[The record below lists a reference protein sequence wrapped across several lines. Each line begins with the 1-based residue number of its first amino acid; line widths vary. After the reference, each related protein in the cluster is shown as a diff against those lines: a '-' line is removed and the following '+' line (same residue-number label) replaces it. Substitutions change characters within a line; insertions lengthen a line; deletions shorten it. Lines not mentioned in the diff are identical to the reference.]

1 MEYYKKQQAHNGIE
15 LAVDSSSSSNS
26 EFEFELE
33 STRVRV
39 DSNNK
44 KHFHSK
50 VGEKKIQE
58 EQDFNLS
65 SLYEINKP
73 QRRI

>member
-1 MEYYKKQQAHNGIE
+1 M
-15 LAVDSSSSSNS
+15 VSSW
-26 EFEFELE
+26 LL
-33 STRVRV
+33 TRVRV